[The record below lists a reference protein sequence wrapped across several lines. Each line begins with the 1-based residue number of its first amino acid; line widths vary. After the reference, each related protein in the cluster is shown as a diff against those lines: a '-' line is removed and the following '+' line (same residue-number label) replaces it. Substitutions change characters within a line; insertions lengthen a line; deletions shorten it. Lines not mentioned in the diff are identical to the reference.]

1 MHVCAL
7 NLLEIGD
14 LFSVRKSSRHF
25 KFTAYLIVD
34 KRQLFIDVD
43 VGRVDKRRR
52 WTRNQ
57 VSYWFER
64 NKSGDSI

>member
-14 LFSVRKSSRHF
+14 LFSVRESSRHF